1 MRNLF
6 GAVQAKIRAGVQ
18 VRVRTG
24 VRIAVLPVCIWV
36 TFHAFEAA
44 AQNRDWARPVNEK
57 ITLLATGLQ
66 GLAVGLAIVG
76 LIIAAFGYVVQQRID
91 TTKVAAVLVGAAM
104 ATLGG
109 TALQSFFG

>member
-1 MRNLF
+1 MRNLSDVIK
-6 GAVQAKIRAGVQ
+6 AM
-18 VRVRTG
+18 VRTG
-24 VRIAVLPVCIWV
+24 VRTAIPVAGIWLMFRAV
-36 TFHAFEAA
+36 EAA

-76 LIIAAFGYVVQQRID
+76 IIIAAFGYVVQQRID

>member
-1 MRNLF
+1 MRNFF
-6 GAVQAKIRAGVQ
+6 GAIQAM
-18 VRVRTG
+18 VRTG
-24 VRIAVLPVCIWV
+24 VRTAIPVAGIWL
-36 TFHAFEAA
+36 TLHAFGAA

-109 TALQSFFG
+109 TVLQSFFG